1 LTMKSGVEC
10 EYFLISPDGNSIA
23 DPRDTQ
29 SKPCYDQ
36 SALMRRYD
44 LIKEI
49 CDCMIEMGWGPYQND
64 HEDANG
70 QFEMNWD
77 YSDCLKTADRH
88 TFFKYMVK
96 TIAEKHGLRATFM
109 PKPFENLTGNG
120 CHAHISVW
128 DGKKNKFLDNSNNL
142 GLSKMAYNFLGGVI
156 KHASSL
162 SAFFNPTIN
171 SYRRINA
178 PPTKSGA
185 SWSPSSIS
193 YTGNNRTHMIRI
205 PDPGRFELRLM
216 DGSANPYLLQAGVL
230 AAGIN
235 GIRKRVNP
243 GKPLFCNM
251 YTDHKKYPNLKKL
264 PNTLEESL
272 DMLNSNTILKNAFG
286 KDVLNSYLKL
296 KNSEIWKWKN
306 WEISWSLS
314 KQSSSEKN
322 IKILLVHGF
331 GASKN
336 HWRHNQDFLGKF
348 SNCFAIDLLGFGKS
362 SQPSALLNYE
372 PDKENSIKYS
382 FDLWG
387 NQIST
392 FCAEVI
398 KSPVYLVG
406 NSIGGVIALKAAEI
420 LKDNCKGIILID
432 CAQRTMDDKRLKKS
446 DILMNLLRPVL
457 KTIVRQR
464 LISNTLFTRAA
475 NPKVIK
481 RILEQAYPSG
491 KNIDKELIEILYQ
504 PSQRKNSKEAFRGFI
519 NLFDDYLATDL
530 FDKVN
535 APIQLIWGEKD
546 PWESLNEAK
555 EWKNKFR
562 NIKRLDVIKNAGHCP
577 HDEEPEETNKLI
589 CEFLQETK

>member
-1 LTMKSGVEC
+1 MPKNLFKIAKEKKIKYFLISFVDLFGVLRSKLVPANAIKDMQETGAGFAGFAAWLDMTPADSDMFGIPDPDSLIQLPWNKEVGWLASDLWMNGKPVDASPRIMLKKQIKKLSKQGLTMKSGVEC
-10 EYFLISPDGNSIA
+10 EYFLISPDGDSIA

-128 DGKKNKFLDNSNNL
+128 DGKKNKFLDKSNNL

-216 DGSANPYLLQAGVL
+216 DGSANPYLLQASVL
-230 AAGIN
+230 AAGIH
-235 GIRKRVNP
+235 GIKNKIDP
-243 GKPLFCNM
+243 GKPLNCNM
-251 YTDHKKYPNLKKL
+251 YEDFAKYPNLPKL
-264 PNTLEESL
+264 PDELDQSLKQLKQNKEMNDAFGADVINSYIKLRSTEIKEFNNIERFDKSKPITKWERQNTL
-272 DMLNSNTILKNAFG
+272 
-286 KDVLNSYLKL
+286 
-296 KNSEIWKWKN
+296 
-306 WEISWSLS
+306 
-314 KQSSSEKN
+314 
-322 IKILLVHGF
+322 
-331 GASKN
+331 
-336 HWRHNQDFLGKF
+336 
-348 SNCFAIDLLGFGKS
+348 
-362 SQPSALLNYE
+362 
-372 PDKENSIKYS
+372 
-382 FDLWG
+382 
-387 NQIST
+387 
-392 FCAEVI
+392 
-398 KSPVYLVG
+398 
-406 NSIGGVIALKAAEI
+406 
-420 LKDNCKGIILID
+420 D
-432 CAQRTMDDKRLKKS
+432 C
-446 DILMNLLRPVL
+446 
-457 KTIVRQR
+457 
-464 LISNTLFTRAA
+464 
-475 NPKVIK
+475 
-481 RILEQAYPSG
+481 
-491 KNIDKELIEILYQ
+491 
-504 PSQRKNSKEAFRGFI
+504 
-519 NLFDDYLATDL
+519 
-530 FDKVN
+530 
-535 APIQLIWGEKD
+535 
-546 PWESLNEAK
+546 
-555 EWKNKFR
+555 
-562 NIKRLDVIKNAGHCP
+562 
-577 HDEEPEETNKLI
+577 
-589 CEFLQETK
+589 

>member
-1 LTMKSGVEC
+1 MPKNLFKIAKEKKIKYFLISFVDLFGVLRSKLVPAHAIKDMQETGAGFAGFAAWLDMTPADSDMFGIPDPDSLIQLPWNKEVGWLASDLWMNGKPVDASPRIMLKKQIKKLSKQGLTMKSGVEC
-10 EYFLISPDGNSIA
+10 EYFLISPDGDSIA

-128 DGKKNKFLDNSNNL
+128 DGKKNKFLDKSNNL

-216 DGSANPYLLQAGVL
+216 DGSANPYLLQASVL

-235 GIRKRVNP
+235 GIKNKIDP
-243 GKPLFCNM
+243 GKPLNCNM
-251 YTDHKKYPNLKKL
+251 YEDFAKYPNLPKL
-264 PNTLEESL
+264 PDELDQSLSQLKQNKEMNDAFGADVINSYIKLRSTEIKEFNNIERFDKSKPITKWERQNTL
-272 DMLNSNTILKNAFG
+272 
-286 KDVLNSYLKL
+286 
-296 KNSEIWKWKN
+296 
-306 WEISWSLS
+306 
-314 KQSSSEKN
+314 
-322 IKILLVHGF
+322 
-331 GASKN
+331 
-336 HWRHNQDFLGKF
+336 
-348 SNCFAIDLLGFGKS
+348 
-362 SQPSALLNYE
+362 
-372 PDKENSIKYS
+372 
-382 FDLWG
+382 
-387 NQIST
+387 
-392 FCAEVI
+392 
-398 KSPVYLVG
+398 
-406 NSIGGVIALKAAEI
+406 
-420 LKDNCKGIILID
+420 D
-432 CAQRTMDDKRLKKS
+432 C
-446 DILMNLLRPVL
+446 
-457 KTIVRQR
+457 
-464 LISNTLFTRAA
+464 
-475 NPKVIK
+475 
-481 RILEQAYPSG
+481 
-491 KNIDKELIEILYQ
+491 
-504 PSQRKNSKEAFRGFI
+504 
-519 NLFDDYLATDL
+519 
-530 FDKVN
+530 
-535 APIQLIWGEKD
+535 
-546 PWESLNEAK
+546 
-555 EWKNKFR
+555 
-562 NIKRLDVIKNAGHCP
+562 
-577 HDEEPEETNKLI
+577 
-589 CEFLQETK
+589 